1 MDSKAIN
8 KLIRSEALPILRKQ
22 GFTRF
27 DSRSAFAYRGQLI
40 DVVNFQSF
48 NAYLTNGLGCTT
60 FSFGLK
66 LGVYVLAC
74 PVESH
79 RTRDK
84 SGVLAP
90 HRWSYT
96 AASPDHGAFEFV
108 GPDVW
113 GNGVDWGVSGRVS
126 GNR

>member
-48 NAYLTNGLGCTT
+48 NAYLTNGLGCTP
-60 FSFGLK
+60 FLFCLK
-66 LGVYVLAC
+66 LGVYVLGS
-74 PVESH
+74 PVESQD
-79 RTRDK
+79 TRQE
-84 SGVLAP
+84 
-90 HRWSYT
+90 R
-96 AASPDHGAFEFV
+96 GA
-108 GPDVW
+108 G
-113 GNGVDWGVSGRVS
+113 ST
-126 GNR
+126 